1 MAPKGSVEILS
12 RKTLICL
19 TVKICAS
26 DSLHSGLAYC
36 AVGHEFNVT
45 ESTIYIKQSIVERG
59 CVLIH

>member
-1 MAPKGSVEILS
+1 MAPKCSVEILS
-12 RKTLICL
+12 GKALICL

-26 DSLHSGLAYC
+26 DRLRSGLAYC

-45 ESTIYIKQSIVERG
+45 ETTTYIKQDIVERG